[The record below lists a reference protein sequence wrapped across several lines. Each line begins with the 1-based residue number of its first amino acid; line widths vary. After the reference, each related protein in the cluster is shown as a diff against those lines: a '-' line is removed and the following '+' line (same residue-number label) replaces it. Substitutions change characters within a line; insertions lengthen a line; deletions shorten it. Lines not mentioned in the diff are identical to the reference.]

1 MKGSWNNEKMKKY
14 LIFALI
20 IVVCLFSFFIIRMG
34 THNSV
39 APDAS
44 KSMTFP
50 IGPYK
55 LGTAVKDFQELE
67 EISPSEYNVIQ
78 KKFEDEKIYKAP
90 ATNFLGLTWDMML
103 LGAVGDK
110 IYRIN
115 PGYATLDKNQANE
128 AFMKTLTYC
137 KSKLGEP
144 SAQKTDSFSWDT
156 SDGDVVLQA
165 ASTPEEFLVL
175 LFLTSAN
182 VKDFKKLK

>member
-1 MKGSWNNEKMKKY
+1 
-14 LIFALI
+14 
-20 IVVCLFSFFIIRMG
+20 MG

-44 KSMTFP
+44 KSMTFS
-50 IGPYK
+50 IGSYK
-55 LGTAVKDFQELE
+55 LNASVKDYKELE

-144 SAQKTDSFSWDT
+144 SAQKTDSLFSWDT